1 MTPSAPPGLAGSREQ
16 LAEGHTRLEM
26 WESKTV
32 DVNIA
37 CSKQELLEEGSSYKP
52 EPPTSIDEAKT
63 RLARIM
69 IDMMQVHAYCTEMVG
84 EV

>member
-1 MTPSAPPGLAGSREQ
+1 MTPSAPPPGLPGSEA

-26 WESKTV
+26 WESKAL

-37 CSKQELLEEGSSYKP
+37 CSREEVENEANGYKP
-52 EPPTSIDEAKT
+52 QPPTSIEEAKT
-63 RLARIM
+63 RLARIL
-69 IDMMQVHAYCTEMVG
+69 IDMRQVHTFCATMIG